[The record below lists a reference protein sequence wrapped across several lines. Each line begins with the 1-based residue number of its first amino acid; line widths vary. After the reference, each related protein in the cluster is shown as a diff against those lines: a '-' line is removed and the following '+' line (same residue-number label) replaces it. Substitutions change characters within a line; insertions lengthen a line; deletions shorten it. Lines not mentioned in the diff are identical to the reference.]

1 MENQIIK
8 SDGHDYSVKYKQ
20 SQIEFDE
27 YEALK
32 KRVDQIRDEYM
43 KWEVTPDLIQE
54 SKNARALLHK
64 KRKET
69 NDLKNKIVKMVDEP
83 VTNFKGQIK
92 TLLDELDEAADHID
106 KQVKVIEQNER
117 DYKHNRNMQFIS
129 ESAEKAGVDPSKIEY
144 DKRWDNK
151 SFTYPQ
157 FQKAVSEQIT
167 HLLAD
172 KKFYE
177 DNLIVLAEKATQA
190 KLNADTYKQ
199 LFDSGS
205 PLSKVL
211 NQIEIDQKVIADN
224 YQPTKPKPK
233 HFRYVDGKA
242 YDAKTGEFKGDAY
255 EVDLT
260 LTATK
265 EQLTILNEFIKE
277 SGISAKRIFSE
288 GA

>member
-8 SDGHDYSVKYKQ
+8 SDGHNYPVRYNQ
-20 SQIEFDE
+20 AEIQFAE

-43 KWEVTPDLIQE
+43 KWEVTPDLLQE
-54 SKNARALLHK
+54 SRDARAFLHK

-69 NDLKNKIVKMVDEP
+69 NDLKNKIVKIVDEP

-117 DYKHNRNMQFIS
+117 DYKHNRNMQFIA
-129 ESAEKAGVDPSKIEY
+129 ESAEKAGVDPSKVEY

-157 FQKAVSEQIT
+157 FQKAVSEQIS

-177 DNLIVLAEKATQA
+177 DNLVILVEKATEA

-199 LFDSGS
+199 LFDNGLS
-205 PLSKVL
+205 LSKVL
-211 NQIEIDQKVIADN
+211 NRIEVDQKIIADSYKSN
-224 YQPTKPKPK
+224 KPKPK
-233 HFRYVDGKA
+233 HFKYVDGKA

-265 EQLTILNEFIKE
+265 EQLADLNDFIKT